1 MFKALRVTSY
11 FYISYPV
18 FGKQVKVC
26 ERRESGERKLGER
39 IIFSSVWEERL
50 GGEEKNVLKVV
61 FLGHYKFSP
70 GFEGKISERWCTFNP

>member
-39 IIFSSVWEERL
+39 IIFSSVREGRL

-70 GFEGKISERWCTFNP
+70 GFEGKISGKMVHF